1 MLSAILKSQ
10 DAARPPLLFP
20 DQSADLVLHYLGQA
34 NLSVLPV
41 VDRRDTSRVLGEV
54 TLDDVLSLYHG
65 GRHPTQD

>member
-1 MLSAILKSQ
+1 MEV
-10 DAARPPLLFP
+10 RTPPLLFP

-34 NLSVLPV
+34 NLSILPV

-65 GRHPTQD
+65 GRHPAQD